1 MRIVKYIKN
10 SLLDFPAHIA
20 TIAFTPGCNF
30 RCWYCY
36 NESLL
41 NQKIDLTQEFLE
53 YLDSRKGWI
62 DGVVICGGEPTLQSD
77 LVDFIQIVKTK
88 GFDVKLDTNG
98 SNPEV
103 LSSLIEKNLLDYIA
117 MDVKAPFEKLNAMV
131 GVEVDTSRLLQSME
145 IIKKSGVNHEFR
157 TTVTPE
163 LTENDII
170 SLAKLV
176 GNDSRYYLQPY
187 QKPALSIN
195 FPDPLKIEVL
205 ERYEEIAKNYAQ
217 NVKLR

>member
-30 RCWYCY
+30 HCWYCY
-36 NESLL
+36 NESLI
-41 NQKIDLTQEFLE
+41 NQKTDVTQEFLN

-62 DGVVICGGEPTLQSD
+62 DGVVLCGGEPTLQSD
-77 LVDFIQIVKTK
+77 IVNFIDTIKTK

-98 SNPEV
+98 TSPEV
-103 LSSLIEKNLLDYIA
+103 LSSLIEKKLLDYIA

-131 GVEVDTSRLLQSME
+131 GVEVDTKKLSRSME
-145 IIKKSGVNHEFR
+145 IIKTSGVKHEFR
-157 TTVTPE
+157 TTVTPD
-163 LTENDII
+163 LTVDDII
-170 SLAKLV
+170 VLASLV
-176 GNDSRYYLQPY
+176 GNESTYFLQPY
-187 QKPALSIN
+187 QKPVLSRN
-195 FPDPLKIEVL
+195 YPEPLKIETL
-205 ERYEEIAKNYAQ
+205 QKYEQIAKNYAQ